1 MTKDFTYGIEAEKE
15 RDLGKTMEY
24 FRYIQV
30 TARSPVRIVMANE
43 LSFSMFVTGTKPRD
57 KKILLGP
64 DFLSDSE
71 RQVTI
76 PVEYIA
82 SVEYISRGDVD
93 KDYKGRLTVKRGDL
107 EEEGYKRS
115 GRDFFQVIRFAHQQE
130 KAVRVYLSDNRVIEG
145 VSTGMNEQ
153 SVGLKLV
160 MGNKIQLF
168 YDWVDRVVPI

>member
-1 MTKDFTYGIEAEKE
+1 MIKDFTYGIEAEKE
-15 RDLGKTMEY
+15 RDLNKTMEY
-24 FRYIQV
+24 FKHARI
-30 TARSPVRIVMANE
+30 TAKAPMKIVMANE
-43 LSFSMFVTGTKPRD
+43 LSFSMFITGDKPRD

-64 DFLSDSE
+64 DFISDSK

-76 PVEYIA
+76 PVEYIVSA
-82 SVEYISRGDVD
+82 EYISRDDVD

-107 EEEGYKRS
+107 EDEGYKRS

-130 KAVRVYLSDNRVIEG
+130 RAVRVYLSDNRVIEG